1 MATTWSSPLHAAAAV
16 APATGPAAP
25 SSAAP
30 ASIARPEL
38 KALTS
43 LRFLAALMVFMDHA
57 PVTEWASHHLG
68 FGAAGVGFFFLLSG
82 FVLMYSHGTDF
93 AAGIRWPQVRKFYV
107 ARFARIYP
115 AYLVALLT
123 MTLALAA
130 LGKLRLA
137 EAVPV
142 FFAQMFLV
150 QSWIHNELVYEGLN
164 FVGWSISVEA
174 FFYLLFPISALL
186 IWRLSKHPRGIAI
199 AAGVVLLTLAAVVTH
214 IGPAYIKWSYV
225 LPVVRFPEFFLGML
239 LAIAFFSAAKSGG
252 TLREI
257 NVFLLAAVCVVL
269 SPFAPY
275 GLRLAAWM
283 IPALAALLFTFA
295 TQRGAISNFLT
306 APAFVRLGEISFAF
320 YLVHPLALLLVTDFT
335 RSPLGISIGGLAL
348 ALGLSF
354 LMYGVVERPMR
365 KRIVAALAVRPP
377 QPATAAVPAPR

>member
-1 MATTWSSPLHAAAAV
+1 
-16 APATGPAAP
+16 
-25 SSAAP
+25 
-30 ASIARPEL
+30 
-38 KALTS
+38 
-43 LRFLAALMVFMDHA
+43 
-57 PVTEWASHHLG
+57 
-68 FGAAGVGFFFLLSG
+68 
-82 FVLMYSHGTDF
+82 
-93 AAGIRWPQVRKFYV
+93 
-107 ARFARIYP
+107 
-115 AYLVALLT
+115 

-306 APAFVRLGEISFAF
+306 AQAFVRLGEISFAF